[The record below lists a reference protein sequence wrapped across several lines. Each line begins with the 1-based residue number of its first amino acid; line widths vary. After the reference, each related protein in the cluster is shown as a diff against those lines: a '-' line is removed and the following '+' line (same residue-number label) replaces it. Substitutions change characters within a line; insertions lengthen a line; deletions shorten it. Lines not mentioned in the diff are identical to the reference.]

1 MQEIFGKQEGNVKYF
16 GLVDCNTEEEFDVKL
31 ESLKE
36 KWEER
41 ENNSESSFYSWFL
54 KEKV

>member
-1 MQEIFGKQEGNVKYF
+1 MKYF
-16 GLVDCNTEEEFDVKL
+16 GFVDCNIEEELDVKL

-41 ENNSESSFYSWFL
+41 ENNLELLFYSWFL